1 MSRGTYVIV
10 TSKPGQFHAELTEG
24 LNAVECF
31 EYVANGRIRARFV
44 IAELAAPTRL
54 RIIDETPRL
63 GANLVPTKFLEK
75 FQTLQGARREL
86 ESLASTG
93 QAELKQVT
101 CS

>member
-1 MSRGTYVIV
+1 MSGTYVIV
-10 TSKPGQFHAELTEG
+10 TSKPGQFHAELTQG

-31 EYVANGRIRARFV
+31 EYVANGRVRARFV

-54 RIIDETPRL
+54 RIIDETPPQVV
-63 GANLVPTKFLEK
+63 NLVPTKFLEK
-75 FQTLQGARREL
+75 FQTVQRARHEL

-93 QAELKQVT
+93 QAELKRVT